1 MSIHL
6 PMCINISYMDLMGND
21 SIRIAAFQNDSEWW
35 PSHSRDGPTCF
46 PQDRGGV
53 AWKHKIRLNVWWNH
67 LVCVICVFL
76 SLLWFPVIHP
86 DLGANCWLSSWSQWW
101 CFWSYFIGIIW
112 SPARLPG
119 FSFASLT
126 LHHFRFPDCWVA
138 VVFSAR
144 TNWRSSSSERC
155 SEQICLECGAE
166 ISVEIVDKGNIR
178 RTCCIL

>member
-1 MSIHL
+1 MIPSELLLSKMIL
-6 PMCINISYMDLMGND
+6 NDDLG
-21 SIRIAAFQNDSEWW
+21 
-35 PSHSRDGPTCF
+35 TCF

-53 AWKHKIRLNVWWNH
+53 AWKHKIRLDFWWNH
-67 LVCVICVFL
+67 LVCVIWVFL

-86 DLGANCWLSSWSQWW
+86 NLGANCWLSSWSQWW

-126 LHHFRFPDCWVA
+126 LHHFRFTDCRAA

-144 TNWRSSSSERC
+144 TSWRSSSWERC

-166 ISVEIVDKGNIR
+166 ISVEIVDKRIIR

>member
-1 MSIHL
+1 
-6 PMCINISYMDLMGND
+6 MCVNISYMDLMGND

-126 LHHFRFPDCWVA
+126 LRHFRFPDCWVA
-138 VVFSAR
+138 VVFLQG
-144 TNWRSSSSERC
+144 
-155 SEQICLECGAE
+155 QIEGHPAQRDAQ
-166 ISVEIVDKGNIR
+166 DKFVWNVVLKYLLKLWIKG
-178 RTCCIL
+178 T